1 VSRGE
6 VPASFEPFLALYAP
20 HCLVEFPLMSRSVQQ
35 LDATIEVV
43 TPENI
48 AFHYRVAGPFSRL
61 AALLMDYAL
70 RLMGFGAICLLTL
83 LILALLAIVL
93 PGIRGVFTFL
103 SSFATAILVVSWF
116 VLDWFYGGILE
127 TYWNGQTLGKR
138 IFGLRV
144 LTIHGEPING
154 LQAVLRNVLRYVDL
168 FPLLSLEIFNG
179 LGPEQMFENQR
190 WPSAYVIPTLIVG
203 LVAMMLNRR
212 YQRLGDLVCGTMV
225 VIDERQW
232 LTGIVKLEDQRA
244 SQLAGL
250 LPADFVVSP
259 TLARALAMYV
269 DRRRFFSFARRREI
283 AKHLAEPLLKRFGL
297 PLDTSYDLLLC
308 ALYYRAF
315 VADLGD
321 AATGTGEDPF
331 RTEQPF
337 RTEDPF
343 RRSALGPPTSV
354 VVSVPSSAN
363 STVA

>member
-1 VSRGE
+1 M
-6 VPASFEPFLALYAP
+6 P
-20 HCLVEFPLMSRSVQQ
+20 RSDHQ

-48 AFHYRVAGPFSRL
+48 AFHYRVAGPFCRL

-70 RLMGFGAICLLTL
+70 RVVCYGAICLITIM
-83 LILALLAIVL
+83 ILSLLAFLIPGFGVVTRFLLSIGVAAFIV
-93 PGIRGVFTFL
+93 GW
-103 SSFATAILVVSWF
+103 FA
-116 VLDWFYGGILE
+116 LDWFYGGFLE
-127 TYWNGQTLGKR
+127 TYWNGQTVGKR

-168 FPLLSLEIFNG
+168 FPLLSLEILNG
-179 LGPEQMFENQR
+179 TGMEGGSDAQR
-190 WPSAYVIPTLIVG
+190 MPSAYVIPTLMVG
-203 LVAMMLNRR
+203 LIAMLFNRR

-232 LTGIVKLEDQRA
+232 LTGIVKLEDERA
-244 SQLAGL
+244 SHLAAL
-250 LPADFVVSP
+250 LPADFLVSP
-259 TLARALAMYV
+259 SLARALAMYV
-269 DRRRFFSFARRREI
+269 DRRRFFGFARRREI
-283 AKHLAEPLLKRFGL
+283 AKYLAEPLLKRFGL

-321 AATGTGEDPF
+321 ASAVTGGDPF
-331 RTEQPF
+331 RTDQPF
-337 RTEDPF
+337 RAEDPF
-343 RRSALGPPTSV
+343 RRTALGPPS
-354 VVSVPSSAN
+354 SLAVPAAVPPVT

>member
-1 VSRGE
+1 M
-6 VPASFEPFLALYAP
+6 P
-20 HCLVEFPLMSRSVQQ
+20 RSDHQ

-48 AFHYRVAGPFSRL
+48 AFHYRVAGPFCRL
-61 AALLMDYAL
+61 AALLMDYAM
-70 RLMGFGAICLLTL
+70 RIMGFGALCLATL
-83 LILALLAIVL
+83 LILGLLAMVL
-93 PGIRGVFTFL
+93 PGVRDIMEFL
-103 SSFATAILVVSWF
+103 SSFVTAILIVTWF
-116 VLDWFYGGILE
+116 ALDWFYGGFLE

-138 IFGLRV
+138 VFGLRV

-179 LGPEQMFENQR
+179 LGPERLFDEQR

-203 LVAMMLNRR
+203 LIAMLLNSR

-232 LTGIVKLEDQRA
+232 LTGIVKLEDPRA
-244 SQLAGL
+244 VQLAGL

-297 PLDTSYDLLLC
+297 PFDTSYDLLLC

-321 AATGTGEDPF
+321 AGKEAGQDPF
-331 RTEQPF
+331 RTDQPF
-337 RTEDPF
+337 KTEDPF
-343 RRSALGPPTSV
+343 RHSALGPPATV
-354 VVSVPSSAN
+354 GVPVVSPPTA